1 VTSERRPRVYVS
13 GTGRPGD
20 PFVFKAEDD
29 DRIWS
34 PEEKRALR
42 LARREMEH
50 DRAIDILSGRKD
62 EER

>member
-1 VTSERRPRVYVS
+1 MTSERRPRVYVS
-13 GTGRPGD
+13 GTRRPGD

-42 LARREMEH
+42 LARRDEAAADAV
-50 DRAIDILSGRKD
+50 DRLTHHRK
-62 EER
+62 EED